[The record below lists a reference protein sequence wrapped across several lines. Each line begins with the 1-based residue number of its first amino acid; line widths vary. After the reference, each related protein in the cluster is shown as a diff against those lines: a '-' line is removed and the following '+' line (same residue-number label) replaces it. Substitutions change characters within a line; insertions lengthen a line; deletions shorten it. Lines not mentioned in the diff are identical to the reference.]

1 MKPIAKKTE
10 KKFLIIFDLVVGV
23 LTGIFGGIIVPIL
36 IFCLDPSF
44 LTNVY
49 IWITALGLLL
59 FFGLI
64 SYFASFRPLMIF
76 KKAKSIQAETD
87 GEYIYF
93 HGNKEAKIPLKEM
106 EGTSI
111 DISIPYLLSHEF
123 IIHFVSEQY
132 GKVIVDVPN
141 YGVYKLYYVSNAKD
155 VMMDIKKLIEDNLE

>member
-1 MKPIAKKTE
+1 MKTIARKTE
-10 KKFLIIFDLVVGV
+10 KKFLIIFDLIIGV
-23 LTGIFGGIIVPIL
+23 ITGIFGGIVVPVL

-44 LTNVY
+44 LTNIY
-49 IWITALGLLL
+49 IWITVLGLFL

-64 SYFASFRPLMIF
+64 TYFVSLRPLMIF
-76 KKAKSIQAETD
+76 KKTKNIQAETD

-93 HGNKEAKIPLKEM
+93 HGNKEAKILLKEM

-132 GKVIVDVPN
+132 GKVIINVPN
-141 YGVYKLYYVSNAKD
+141 YGKYKLYFVSNAKD
-155 VMMDIKKLIEDNLE
+155 VMMDIKKVIEDNL